1 MSSMTGPMVE
11 IGTLIIQT
19 LGSLYLLVVMLRFLF
34 QLVRADF
41 YNPLSQFVVKA
52 TNPLLIPLRKV
63 VPGIYGIDVASLI
76 LALIVQYIAIQ
87 LTAFVFGFGVIN
99 PIHVLMWA
107 AVGILSLTAN
117 IFFWGLLIMVIASWV
132 APQSYNPALLLIRQL
147 VEPVCTPFRRLIPPM
162 GGLDISIIF
171 AFLALNVVQILIKYL
186 AGMVGINS
194 QISHLVLGI

>member
-1 MSSMTGPMVE
+1 MVE

-52 TNPLLIPLRKV
+52 TNPLLIPLRKI

-132 APQSYNPALLLIRQL
+132 APQSYNPALLLVRQL

-186 AGMVGINS
+186 AGMVGINN
-194 QISHLVLGI
+194 QISYLVLGI

>member
-1 MSSMTGPMVE
+1 MGPMVE

-76 LALIVQYIAIQ
+76 LALIVQYVAIQ

-132 APQSYNPALLLIRQL
+132 APQSYNPALLLVRQL

-186 AGMVGINS
+186 AGMVGINN

>member
-1 MSSMTGPMVE
+1 MGPLVE
-11 IGTLIIQT
+11 IGSLVIQT

-52 TNPLLIPLRKV
+52 TNPLLIPLRRLI
-63 VPGIYGIDVASLI
+63 PGVYGIDIASLF
-76 LALIVQYIAIQ
+76 LALIVQYVAIQ
-87 LTAFVFGFGVIN
+87 LTAFVFGYGIIN
-99 PIHVLMWA
+99 PLNVTLWGL
-107 AVGILSLTAN
+107 VGLLSLTAN

-132 APQSYNPALLLIRQL
+132 APQSYNPALLLVRQL

-186 AGMVGINS
+186 AGMVGISPQVS
-194 QISHLVLGI
+194 QLVLGI

>member
-1 MSSMTGPMVE
+1 MSSTGPMVE

-52 TNPLLIPLRKV
+52 TNPLLIPLRKI

-132 APQSYNPALLLIRQL
+132 APQSYNPALLLVRQL

-186 AGMVGINS
+186 AGMVGINN
-194 QISHLVLGI
+194 QISYLVLGI

>member
-1 MSSMTGPMVE
+1 MGPMVE

-76 LALIVQYIAIQ
+76 LALIVQYVAIQ

-117 IFFWGLLIMVIASWV
+117 IFFWGLLIMVIASWI
-132 APQSYNPALLLIRQL
+132 APQSYNPALLLVRQL

>member
-1 MSSMTGPMVE
+1 MGPLVE
-11 IGTLIIQT
+11 IGSLVIQT

-52 TNPLLIPLRKV
+52 TNPLLIPLRRLI
-63 VPGIYGIDVASLI
+63 PGVYGIDIASLL
-76 LALIVQYIAIQ
+76 LALIVQYVAIQ
-87 LTAFVFGFGVIN
+87 LTAFVFGYGIIN
-99 PIHVLMWA
+99 PLNVTLWGL
-107 AVGILSLTAN
+107 VGLLSLTAN

-132 APQSYNPALLLIRQL
+132 APQSYNPALLLVRQL

-186 AGMVGINS
+186 AGMVGIS
-194 QISHLVLGI
+194 QKVSQLVLGI

>member
-1 MSSMTGPMVE
+1 MGPLVE
-11 IGTLIIQT
+11 IGSLVIQT

-52 TNPLLIPLRKV
+52 TNPLLIPLRRLI
-63 VPGIYGIDVASLI
+63 PGVYGIDIASLL
-76 LALIVQYIAIQ
+76 LALIVQYVAIQ
-87 LTAFVFGFGVIN
+87 LTAFVFGYGVLN
-99 PIHVLMWA
+99 PLHVTLWGL
-107 AVGILSLTAN
+107 VGLLSLTAN

-132 APQSYNPALLLIRQL
+132 APQSYNPALLLVRQL

-186 AGMVGINS
+186 AGMVGIS
-194 QISHLVLGI
+194 QQVSQLVLGI